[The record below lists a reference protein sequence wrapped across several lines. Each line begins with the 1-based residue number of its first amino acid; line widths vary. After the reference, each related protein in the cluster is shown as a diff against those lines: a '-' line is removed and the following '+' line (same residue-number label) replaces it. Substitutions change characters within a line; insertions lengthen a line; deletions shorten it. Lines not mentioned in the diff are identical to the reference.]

1 VPLRVVL
8 GVCGGIAAYKTA
20 PLVRL
25 LIKAGAEVRV
35 ALTPA
40 GARFVGA
47 ATFAGLTGKPAITD
61 LWSDS
66 AEGGGEV
73 HVELAAWADVVALV
87 PATANV
93 MARIA
98 HGMADDAVTA
108 TVLCLDPSTPLFLA
122 PAMHPRMWA
131 AQSTQVN
138 VAHLAARGARVI
150 GPVDGPVASGDSGL
164 GRMSEPEQ
172 IAEAILS
179 IRGRTEGLAGK
190 RVVITAGPTH
200 EAIDPVRYLGNRSSG
215 KMGLALAEA
224 ARDRGA
230 EVTLILGPVA
240 LPIPHGVT
248 VIPVRSALDMQAAL
262 DAAYPNADA
271 IIMAAAVADFR
282 PAEIATQKIKKRDDA
297 EAPVI
302 QLVRNP
308 DLLARLGGR
317 RKQDGKGPTLIGF
330 AVETENLLAS
340 ARGKLERKAVDLIVA
355 NDASVAF
362 EGDDN
367 EATLVTKD
375 AAEPMGKM
383 SKRLL
388 AEQILDRLVRS

>member
-1 VPLRVVL
+1 
-8 GVCGGIAAYKTA
+8 VCGGIAAYKTA

-25 LIKAGAEVRV
+25 LLKAGAEVRV
-35 ALTPA
+35 VLTPA

-47 ATFAGLTGKPAITD
+47 ATFAGLTGKPAVTD
-61 LWSDS
+61 LWNDS

-108 TVLCLDPSTPLFLA
+108 TVLCMDPETPLLLA

-131 AQSTQVN
+131 AQSTKVN
-138 VAHLAARGARVI
+138 VAQLAARGARFV
-150 GPVDGPVASGDSGL
+150 GPVDGPVASGDSGV

-172 IAEAILS
+172 IAEAILA
-179 IRGRTEGLAGK
+179 IRGRTADLAGK
-190 RVVITAGPTH
+190 RIVITAGPTH
-200 EAIDPVRYLGNRSSG
+200 EALDPVRYLGNRSSG

-230 EVTLILGPVA
+230 EVMLILGPIA
-240 LPIPHGVT
+240 LPAPRGVT
-248 VIPVRSALDMQAAL
+248 TITVRSALDMQSAL
-262 DAAYPNADA
+262 DAAYPDADA

-282 PAEIATQKIKKRDDA
+282 PAEVATQKIKKRDGEDA
-297 EAPVI
+297 PI
-302 QLVRNP
+302 IHLVRNP
-308 DLLARLGGR
+308 DLLAGLGAR
-317 RKQDGKGPTLIGF
+317 RKADGKGPTLIGF
-330 AVETENLLAS
+330 AVETEDLLDA
-340 ARGKLERKAVDLIVA
+340 ARAKLERKAVDLIVA

-367 EATLVTKD
+367 EATLVSKD
-375 AAEPMGKM
+375 AAEPTGRI
-383 SKRLL
+383 SKRRL
-388 AEQILDRLVRS
+388 ADRILDRLAGS

>member
-1 VPLRVVL
+1 MTLRVVL

-47 ATFAGLTGKPAITD
+47 ATFAGLTSKPAVTD

-108 TVLCLDPSTPLFLA
+108 TVLCMDPKTPLLLA

-131 AQSTQVN
+131 AASTQAN
-138 VAHLAARGARVI
+138 VAQLAARGARFV
-150 GPVDGPVASGDSGL
+150 GPVDGPVASGDSGV
-164 GRMSEPEQ
+164 GRMSEPEA
-172 IAEAILS
+172 IADAILATQ
-179 IRGRTEGLAGK
+179 RAHDLTGK

-200 EAIDPVRYLGNRSSG
+200 EALDPVRYLGNRSSG

-230 EVTLILGPVA
+230 EVTLILGPIA
-240 LPIPHGVT
+240 LAPPSGIEV
-248 VIPVRSALDMQAAL
+248 VPVRSALDMQAAL
-262 DAAYPNADA
+262 EAAYPDADA
-271 IIMAAAVADFR
+271 IVMAAAVADFR
-282 PAEIATQKIKKRDDA
+282 PAEIAAQKIKKRDD
-297 EAPVI
+297 EDAPVI
-302 QLVRNP
+302 RLVRNP
-308 DLLARLGGR
+308 DLLAGLGAR
-317 RKQDGKGPTLIGF
+317 RKREGKGPALIGF
-330 AVETENLLAS
+330 AVETEHLLEA

-355 NDASVAF
+355 NHASVAF

-367 EATLVTKD
+367 EATLVS
-375 AAEPMGKM
+375 AAEAEPTGRI
-383 SKRLL
+383 SKRAL
-388 AEQILDRLVRS
+388 ADRILDRIAPT